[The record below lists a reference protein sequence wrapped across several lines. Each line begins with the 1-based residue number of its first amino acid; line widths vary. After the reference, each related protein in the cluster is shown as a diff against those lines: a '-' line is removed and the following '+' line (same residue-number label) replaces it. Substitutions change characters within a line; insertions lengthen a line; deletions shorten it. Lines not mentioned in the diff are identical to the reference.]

1 MRSKNTFSV
10 LFWIDQKRATG
21 KKAIIYARVTVNKER
36 VNISLKQKVSLKL
49 WDTKMKK
56 AKGSSVE
63 ARQINQYLAQ
73 VQTQLFQCYQDL
85 KFKGIPIT
93 PELLKETYLA
103 EGMGSKTL
111 QDLLAYHSEKTKRTL
126 AAGTIRNFEVT
137 EGYLNK
143 FLTKKFKAK
152 DILLN
157 KLDYKF
163 IWDFSNFLQAY
174 WPKKHPRAMGHNT
187 VMKHIQR
194 LRKIV
199 TLGYH
204 LEWIDRD
211 PFVRWKLSY
220 EKSERPYLTDL
231 ELEELEA
238 YPFPL
243 ARLERV
249 RDLFVFSCYTG
260 IAYADIIELTQH
272 NILKG
277 IDGDDWIFTK
287 RLKTKVPVKVPLL
300 PKAYALIDK
309 YKGHPM
315 TQITKTL
322 LPVIT
327 NEKANFYLKEIAEAI
342 GLEKNLTFHMARHT
356 FATTVT
362 LSNGVPIETVSK
374 MLGHTKIATTQIYAR
389 VVERKI
395 SNDMEKLREQLLKV
409 KKEPENE
416 GKDFC
421 KPIPFLQFK
430 KQNSI

>member
-10 LFWIDQKRATG
+10 LFWIDQKRTTDNDG
-21 KKAIIYARVTVNKER
+21 IIYARVTVNKNR

-56 AKGSSVE
+56 VRGSSVE

-73 VQTQLFQCYQDL
+73 VQAQLFQCYQDL
-85 KFKGIPIT
+85 KFKGVPIT
-93 PELLKETYLA
+93 PELVKAGYLE
-103 EGMGSKTL
+103 EGTHSKTL
-111 QDLLAYHSEKTKRTL
+111 QDILDYHSEKTKDNL
-126 AAGTIRNFEVT
+126 ATGTIRNFAVT

-143 FLTKKFKAK
+143 FLTKKFNAS
-152 DILLN
+152 DIRLN

-163 IWDFSNFLQAY
+163 ICDFSNFLHSY

-211 PFVRWKLSY
+211 PFVRWKTSY
-220 EKSERPYLTDL
+220 EKRERPYLTDT
-231 ELEELEA
+231 ELENLET
-238 YPFPL
+238 YHFSL

-260 IAYADIIELTQH
+260 IAYADIIELTQY

-277 IDGDDWIFTK
+277 IDGGDWIFTK

-300 PKAYALIDK
+300 PKAHALIDK
-309 YKGHPM
+309 YNDNPM

-395 SNDMEKLREQLLKV
+395 SNDMQKLREQLLES

-416 GKDFC
+416 GKNFC
-421 KPIPFLQFK
+421 KPLPFLQIK
-430 KQNSI
+430 KQN